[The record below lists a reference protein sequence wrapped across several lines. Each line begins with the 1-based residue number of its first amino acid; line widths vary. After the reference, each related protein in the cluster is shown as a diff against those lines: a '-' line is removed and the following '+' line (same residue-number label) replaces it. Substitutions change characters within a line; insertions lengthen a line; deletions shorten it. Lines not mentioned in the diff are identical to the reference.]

1 MGEGDGM
8 ARGAEPAGRQH
19 LGPFLPQ
26 PLHPES
32 DRGAAGQEGE
42 RERSREASGGGVGTR
57 NTPEE
62 GVGEAETEMV
72 RG

>member
-8 ARGAEPAGRQH
+8 ARGAEPG
-19 LGPFLPQ
+19 GGSTWDPFSPSRSIL
-26 PLHPES
+26 S